1 MIVRPE
7 TREQAEAFMKK
18 KETEGRS
25 QVLFEF
31 KVRRDSDWIEDLQ
44 RDGDQPGLAGLR
56 KEVESE
62 VQREARMN
70 RDSSGEKLLDL
81 GGNGP
86 INVESAIEQLLGYG
100 FRPTDAYLFDK
111 GERYI
116 FVRLVLEQDPEE
128 TLDYQTFCLVEE
140 FTSETFRYMQMYR
153 NEDNVVLTPTILSG
167 RSGREIVEL
176 KFDNN
181 GVYGATTHKIE

>member
-1 MIVRPE
+1 MIIRQE
-7 TREQAEAFMKK
+7 TRKRQERFMEK

-86 INVESAIEQLLGYG
+86 IDVGSSIEQLLGYG
-100 FRPTDAYLFDK
+100 FRPTDACLFDK
-111 GERYI
+111 RDDYLYL
-116 FVRLVLEQDPEE
+116 RLSMEKGPEE

-140 FTSETFRYMQMYR
+140 FAGETFRYMQMYR
-153 NEDNVVLTPTILSG
+153 NEDNVALTPTILSRG
-167 RSGREIVEL
+167 STEEIVEL
-176 KFDNN
+176 KFDDN
-181 GVYGATTHKIE
+181 GVYGATTHTI